1 MDIKRGDLIYV
12 DLGQHPNSS
21 IQSGKRPCVVI
32 SCNKCNVHAPTITI
46 CPLSTKCEKRFIKT
60 HVEISVKDV
69 DGYLSR
75 KSIVFVEQVCTID
88 KRKIDSKIGHLKE
101 TSKVLR
107 QIEQAICVHLDI
119 NYEEIVA
126 DLYSKGAMD
135 C

>member
-32 SCNKCNVHAPTITI
+32 SCDKYNAHATTITI
-46 CPLSTKCEKRFIKT
+46 CPLSTKCNKKFIKT

-69 DGYLSR
+69 DGYLSK
-75 KSIVFVEQVCTID
+75 KSIILVEQIRTVD

-101 TSKVLR
+101 TSEVLR